1 MKIMSARRSGK
12 ATEMFLRE
20 SNAIEGVYDEDSFE
34 QAFIAWEFLIDKEEL
49 TVPVILHTHKI
60 LMLNSGLMPD
70 QKGYIRNIPVYIG
83 GHEAW
88 PVPQIRSAL
97 NAWLREVH
105 VSIKVFK
112 EENDPDHVSL
122 FQSDHVAFE
131 LIHPFVDG
139 NGRIGRMLMNWSRVH
154 AGLPL
159 LVIKASERQAYYQWF
174 K

>member
-1 MKIMSARRSGK
+1 MSARRSGK
-12 ATEMFLRE
+12 ATEIFLRE

-83 GHEAW
+83 GHEAMH
-88 PVPQIRSAL
+88 PALIRSAL
-97 NAWLREVH
+97 ASWLIDVKT
-105 VSIKVFK
+105 SIAIPG
-112 EENDPDHVSL
+112 ENGKHMQLDHVT
-122 FQSDHVAFE
+122 FE
-131 LIHPFVDG
+131 NIHPFVDG

-159 LVIKASERQAYYQWF
+159 LVIKASQRQAYYQWF